1 MELLFYPSYFISL
14 HLLVYINRSR
24 TADYEMAVLLGCQ
37 TKYEMLDYKDVA
49 RRLCCS
55 HYELASHFS
64 QSDQQPYMDDSGIF
78 ELFTLF
84 TNDCFPGYISFSL
97 IKMHIFLLSSY
108 LVMCFNSTLSHKII
122 EGMILLSVKTHLLLF
137 ISFSFLLEWDFS
149 RIHDQKEDGY
159 LWFFFVLF
167 YFLVSLT
174 PKRYL

>member
-14 HLLVYINRSR
+14 HLLVHINKSR

-37 TKYEMLDYKDVA
+37 TKCEMLDYKDVA

-78 ELFTLF
+78 EVFTLF
-84 TNDCFPGYISFSL
+84 TNDCFPGYISFNL

-137 ISFSFLLEWDFS
+137 IF
-149 RIHDQKEDGY
+149 
-159 LWFFFVLF
+159 
-167 YFLVSLT
+167 
-174 PKRYL
+174 